1 MTRIDANR
9 PVVATN
15 VTPPPGSAAP
25 TTATSATTR
34 PAADEAQ
41 MQAFRQLRAAQ
52 AEMLKQLVMFFMGHI
67 AAAQAKGAPKKGLVK
82 SKAAPYGSEKL
93 RAQGGKGWKD
103 LARKANIGGA
113 KDITR
118 FHQAMDK
125 LEASRARVVTDGT
138 TPKKALTFSAE
149 EVARIKAAPTPEAAK
164 AEVLKII
171 GERTG
176 KNLGDRGDRV
186 SRSKKEGAEREA
198 LNAILGT
205 RVKAGH
211 EKNATSAIILDG
223 LAESVACAIRSHQPA
238 PAAQAPTV
246 AAQAPTVAVPGQQ
259 FGDDAPVG
267 PPPPPPQAPPPQG
280 PPPASSG
287 EVTVDVGDYQDP
299 AGKAGELASPLIF
312 DLAGVGLKMKAGEKV
327 FIDIDGDGK
336 GEIITNLDDGVGLL
350 VFDALAGVEV
360 EGAGR
365 DYFGDRTDLTAYG
378 IHSGREDGLWENG
391 FDALRA
397 LCEHFELVRGDKQH
411 LDEHDLALLE
421 KEIGLRMRLEGL
433 LGKDRTFKEL
443 GITRINL
450 GDPKKIQSI
459 KAAQED
465 RFGNKLMKQEGATF
479 LVKGIEREYAD
490 IWFNV
495 LARDVEAD
503 SRKAEVRP

>member
-1 MTRIDANR
+1 MTRIDSSR
-9 PVVATN
+9 PVIATN
-15 VTPPPGSAAP
+15 VHPPGGAAP
-25 TTATSATTR
+25 TTATATAAATR
-34 PAADEAQ
+34 PAADEAH

-82 SKAAPYGSEKL
+82 SKAAPYGSERL

-103 LARKANIGGA
+103 LAKRANIGGA
-113 KDITR
+113 RDITR

-138 TPKKALTFSAE
+138 RPKRALTFSAD
-149 EVARIKAAPTPEAAK
+149 EVARIKAAPTLEAAK

-176 KNLGDRGDRV
+176 KNLTGKGDRL

-205 RVKAGH
+205 KVKAGH
-211 EKNATSAIILDG
+211 EKNATSALILDG
-223 LAESVACAIRSHQPA
+223 LAESVACVVRSHQPA
-238 PAAQAPTV
+238 SELAQPPV
-246 AAQAPTVAVPGQQ
+246 VAVPPGQQ
-259 FGDDAPVG
+259 FGDDAPTT
-267 PPPPPPQAPPPQG
+267 
-280 PPPASSG
+280 PPPAVTPPPSSG
-287 EVTVDVGDYQDP
+287 EVTVDIGDYQDP
-299 AGKAGELASPLIF
+299 AAKAGELASPLIF
-312 DLAGVGLKMKAGEKV
+312 DLHGVGLKMKAGEKV

-378 IHSGREDGLWENG
+378 IHSGRDDGLWENG

-421 KEIGLRMRLEGL
+421 KEIGLRMRIEGL

-450 GDPKKIQSI
+450 GDPNKIQPITS
-459 KAAQED
+459 AQED

-479 LVKGIEREYAD
+479 IVKGIEREYAD

-503 SRKAEVRP
+503 GRKAELRP

>member
-15 VTPPPGSAAP
+15 VAPPPGSAAP
-25 TTATSATTR
+25 TTATTGTTR

-67 AAAQAKGAPKKGLVK
+67 AAAQGKGAPKKGLVK

-93 RAQGGKGWKD
+93 RGQGGKGWKD
-103 LARKANIGGA
+103 LAKKANIGGA

-176 KNLGDRGDRV
+176 KNLADKGDRL

-211 EKNATSAIILDG
+211 EKNATSALILDG
-223 LAESVACAIRSHQPA
+223 LAESVACAIRSHQPTA
-238 PAAQAPTV
+238 SSELAQPPV
-246 AAQAPTVAVPGQQ
+246 VAVPGQQ
-259 FGDDAPVG
+259 FGDDAPVV
-267 PPPPPPQAPPPQG
+267 PPPPVTPPP
-280 PPPASSG
+280 PSSG

-378 IHSGREDGLWENG
+378 IHSGRDDGLWENG

-450 GDPKKIQSI
+450 GDPRKIQSI

-503 SRKAEVRP
+503 AKNAEVRP

>member
-1 MTRIDANR
+1 MTRIDSSR
-9 PVVATN
+9 PIVATN
-15 VTPPPGSAAP
+15 VNAPSAAP
-25 TTATSATTR
+25 TQGTTAAEGPR
-34 PAADEAQ
+34 PAATDAQ
-41 MQAFRQLRAAQ
+41 VQAFRQLRAAQ
-52 AEMLKQLVMFFMGHI
+52 AEILKQLVTFFMGLQG
-67 AAAQAKGAPKKGLVK
+67 AQGAKGAPKKGLVK

-93 RAQGGKGWKD
+93 RAQGKDGWKD
-103 LARKANIGGA
+103 LAKKANIGGA
-113 KDITR
+113 SDIAR

-125 LEASRARVVTDGT
+125 LEGSRARVVPEGT

-149 EVARIKAAPTPEAAK
+149 EAARIKAAPTQEAAK

-171 GERTG
+171 GQRTG
-176 KNLGDRGDRV
+176 KNLTDKGDRL
-186 SRSKKEGAEREA
+186 SRSSKEGAEREA
-198 LNAILGT
+198 LNSILGT
-205 RVKAGH
+205 KVKAGH
-211 EKNATSAIILDG
+211 EKNATSALILDG
-223 LAESVACAIRSHQPA
+223 MAESVAAAVRSHQPQSELVT
-238 PAAQAPTV
+238 PQPPV
-246 AAQAPTVAVPGQQ
+246 VAVPPGSVY
-259 FGDDAPVG
+259 GDDAPCVEPVPPAT
-267 PPPPPPQAPPPQG
+267 PPPPP
-280 PPPASSG
+280 SG

-312 DLAGVGLKMKAGEKV
+312 DLHGVGLKMKAGEKV

-336 GEIITNLDDGVGLL
+336 GEIITNLDSGVGLM

-360 EGAGR
+360 AGAGR

-378 IHSGREDGLWENG
+378 IHSQREDGLWDNG

-421 KEIGLRMRLEGL
+421 SEIGLRMRLEGL

-450 GDPKKIQSI
+450 GDPRKIQSI

-479 LVKGIEREYAD
+479 IVKGVERDYAD

-495 LARDVEAD
+495 LARDVESDA
-503 SRKAEVRP
+503 KQAAVRP

>member
-25 TTATSATTR
+25 AAATSAATR
-34 PAADEAQ
+34 PAADEGQ

-52 AEMLKQLVMFFMGHI
+52 AEMLKQLVMFFMGHV

-103 LARKANIGGA
+103 LAKKANIGGA
-113 KDITR
+113 RDITR
-118 FHQAMDK
+118 FHQTMDK
-125 LEASRARVVTDGT
+125 LEASRARVVSDGT

-149 EVARIKAAPTPEAAK
+149 QVARIKAAPTPEAAK

-176 KNLGDRGDRV
+176 KQLGDKGGRL
-186 SRSKKEGAEREA
+186 SRSPREGAEREA

-211 EKNATSAIILDG
+211 EKNATSALILDG

-238 PAAQAPTV
+238 AAGELVQPPV
-246 AAQAPTVAVPGQQ
+246 VAVPGQQ
-259 FGDDAPVG
+259 FGDDVPVG
-267 PPPPPPQAPPPQG
+267 PAPPPQAPPQS
-280 PPPASSG
+280 PPPSSSG

-360 EGAGR
+360 DGAGR

-378 IHSGREDGLWENG
+378 IHSGREDGLGENG

-411 LDEHDLALLE
+411 LDEHDLMLLE

-450 GDPKKIQSI
+450 GNPKKIQSI
-459 KAAQED
+459 KSAQED
-465 RFGNKLMKQEGATF
+465 RFGNKRMKQEGATF

-503 SRKAEVRP
+503 SRLAEVRP